1 MINQPRIKTVFIST
15 LLFSM
20 LVCTFFSERSLAFV
34 VSKTESTGAEIKWQ
48 IPSETYYVNASGGP
62 SGSLSAVQAA
72 LQTWTEVPS
81 SSFVF
86 LYGGLTEK
94 VCYDVNLDPDHER
107 GTDDDPGDYGLNDG
121 LNIICFGPMGVNGT
135 LAENTFWFY
144 SSGQL
149 VDSDIQL
156 NTSYPYATDGS
167 ASSYDVQSL
176 ATHESG
182 HSLSLGNL
190 YGASDVEK
198 TMYGYGTKGDIS
210 KRTLHQDDIDGI
222 SYLYPAY
229 SSQPPSVQ
237 TATASSVAADT
248 ARLNGS
254 INPNGLSTSYYFQYG
269 TTASYGL
276 ATSTGLAGNG
286 TFYVSVSKEIS
297 ALSPGMTY
305 HFRLVATNDSGT
317 SYGGDSTFTTTA
329 PPSVQT
335 VDADSV
341 TASSARLNGS
351 VNPNGA
357 TTTYY
362 FQYGTTA
369 SYGLATATAQAGSGV
384 DQVSVSAVIASLS
397 QQTTYHFRLIGTNSA
412 GTFYGED
419 RSLTTLVAPNVKTN
433 PATAIKSSSASG
445 ITSSSAQLNGAVN
458 PNGSDTEYYFEYGST
473 PSFGSK
479 TQVSQAGSLFEELEV
494 SAPITG
500 LRHRHKLT
508 IAKYVL
514 EKWCNSIPHEMNYA
528 VC

>member
-48 IPSETYYVNASGGP
+48 TPSETYYVNASGGP
-62 SGSLSAVQAA
+62 SESLSAVQTA

-182 HSLSLGNL
+182 HSLSLGDL
-190 YGASDVEK
+190 YGASEVEK

-222 SYLYPAY
+222 AYLYF
-229 SSQPPSVQ
+229 SITG
-237 TATASSVAADT
+237 TAT
-248 ARLNGS
+248 
-254 INPNGLSTSYYFQYG
+254 
-269 TTASYGL
+269 
-276 ATSTGLAGNG
+276 
-286 TFYVSVSKEIS
+286 
-297 ALSPGMTY
+297 
-305 HFRLVATNDSGT
+305 
-317 SYGGDSTFTTTA
+317 
-329 PPSVQT
+329 
-335 VDADSV
+335 SV
-341 TASSARLNGS
+341 TSASARLSGS
-351 VNPNGA
+351 VNPNGSA
-357 TTTYY
+357 TNYL
-362 FQYGTTA
+362 FQYGTTTA
-369 SYGLATATAQAGSGV
+369 YGSSTSSLSAGSGTGFV
-384 DQVSVSAVIASLS
+384 TVYSDIAGLSAGTL
-397 QQTTYHFRLIGTNSA
+397 YHFRIVASKATRIA
-412 GTFYGED
+412 YGED
-419 RSLTTLVAPNVKTN
+419 MTLITQGPPEAKTS
-433 PATAIKSSSASG
+433 PATAIKFSSASG
-445 ITSSSAQLNGAVN
+445 VTSSSAHLNATVN
-458 PNGSDTEYYFEYGST
+458 PYGINTSYYFEYGLTPYFGLIT
-473 PSFGSK
+473 PSAQAGDGYAEV
-479 TQVSQAGSLFEELEV
+479 QVSTLV
-494 SAPITG
+494 TG
-500 LRHRHKLT
+500 LNPKSTYYFRISATNAEGSSYGETMTFSTMKPRPMPWLRLLLLDEEQT
-508 IAKYVL
+508 GVVPTSPDP
-514 EKWCNSIPHEMNYA
+514 NDVPPR
-528 VC
+528 

>member
-182 HSLSLGNL
+182 HSLSLGDL

-222 SYLYPAY
+222 AYLYF
-229 SSQPPSVQ
+229 SITG
-237 TATASSVAADT
+237 TAT
-248 ARLNGS
+248 
-254 INPNGLSTSYYFQYG
+254 
-269 TTASYGL
+269 
-276 ATSTGLAGNG
+276 
-286 TFYVSVSKEIS
+286 
-297 ALSPGMTY
+297 
-305 HFRLVATNDSGT
+305 
-317 SYGGDSTFTTTA
+317 
-329 PPSVQT
+329 
-335 VDADSV
+335 SV
-341 TASSARLNGS
+341 TSASARLSGS
-351 VNPNGA
+351 VNPNGSA
-357 TTTYY
+357 TNYL
-362 FQYGTTA
+362 FQYGTTTA
-369 SYGLATATAQAGSGV
+369 YGSSTSSLSAGSGTGFV
-384 DQVSVSAVIASLS
+384 TVYSDIAGLSAGTL
-397 QQTTYHFRLIGTNSA
+397 YHFRIVASKATRIA
-412 GTFYGED
+412 YGED
-419 RSLTTLVAPNVKTN
+419 MTLITQGPPEAKTS
-433 PATAIKSSSASG
+433 PATAIKFSSASG
-445 ITSSSAQLNGAVN
+445 VTSSSAHLNATVN
-458 PNGSDTEYYFEYGST
+458 PYGINTSYYFEYGLTPYFGLIT
-473 PSFGSK
+473 PSAQAGDGYAEV
-479 TQVSQAGSLFEELEV
+479 QVSTLV
-494 SAPITG
+494 TG
-500 LRHRHKLT
+500 LNPKSTYYFRISATNAEGSSYGETMTFSTMKPRPMPWLRLLLLDEEQT
-508 IAKYVL
+508 GVVPTSPDP
-514 EKWCNSIPHEMNYA
+514 NDVPPR
-528 VC
+528 